1 MSSTCNNSFY
11 TRIQAFGTASAFDP
25 HYIMKA
31 GSIGPPNGAS
41 YDSSSSQNSTKTIDV
56 NVDVSEASAC
66 KIYCLG
72 NEIPRNAIIQNVS
85 LNAHKSISDS
95 TFNAMIGFGVS
106 ASGSV
111 GCARDIPTVVFGYLE
126 EIEAGPQTGYQ
137 DSTLNHGAYVCL
149 TGCPTAYQIIR
160 TTALRHEPCSGP
172 NGNYLPNLID
182 APIFPVLQINTA
194 ATPTTPSP
202 CCPCPCP
209 PIINAKITYFCP

>member
-31 GSIGPPNGAS
+31 GSIGPPNGES
-41 YDSSSSQNSTKTIDV
+41 CGSSSSQNSTKTIDV

-72 NEIPRNAIIQNVS
+72 NEIPRNCVITNVS
-85 LNAHKSISDS
+85 MNANNSLTDQMFSAIV
-95 TFNAMIGFGVS
+95 GVGVS
-106 ASGSV
+106 ASGAI
-111 GCARDIPTVVFGYLE
+111 GCDRDKPALVYGYLE
-126 EIEAGPQTGYQ
+126 
-137 DSTLNHGAYVCL
+137 GAAVGDPNVYSANSINS
-149 TGCPTAYQIIR
+149 G
-160 TTALRHEPCSGP
+160 TALEFLDPPETVFNIIQTPSLQHSPCTGSTIP
-172 NGNYLPNLID
+172 NTKDG
-182 APIFPVLQINTA
+182 PIFPVLQILTA
-194 ATPTTPSP
+194 STPTPPSP